1 MIIVRS
7 PLRIS
12 IGGGGTDLPIFY
24 ENNNGTVFSSL
35 AINKYIYISIT
46 KRFQEEILIRYLENE
61 EVRDLRAIKHDIFR
75 ETLLNIDKKIN
86 SVEITS
92 TSDVPGGTGL
102 GSSGAFGVALQMA
115 LRSYLNLPRSRGLL
129 SKESTKIEMDILKRP
144 IGLQD
149 QYISSYGSLT
159 EFKVDNKSNVN
170 INQPTIDPI
179 IDEVLN
185 NNLLLFYANKNR
197 DASTVLESDQKK
209 MVDSKKKKNFF
220 DIVQLGIYMYEALL
234 NADISEYGK
243 LMHNYWLLKRERQ
256 KHFTDK
262 STNDLYDH
270 IYQKKLVYG
279 GKLVGAGGSGF
290 LLFATDKPESLRKE
304 MKKVG
309 IKELEFSRDTEGV
322 KLIEL

>member
-115 LRSYLNLPRSRGLL
+115 LRSYLNPPRSRGLL

>member
-304 MKKVG
+304 MKKIG

>member
-12 IGGGGTDLPIFY
+12 IGGGGTDLPVFY

-46 KRFQEEILIRYLENE
+46 KRFQEEVLIRYLENE
-61 EVRDLRAIKHDIFR
+61 EVKDLRRIRHDIFR
-75 ETLLNIDKKIN
+75 ETLLDVDKKIN

-115 LRSYLNLPRSRGLL
+115 LRSYLNLPYSKDLL

-149 QYISSYGSLT
+149 QYISAYGSLT
-159 EFKVDNKSNVN
+159 EFKVDNKSNVK
-170 INQPTIDPI
+170 INKPTINPNVDK
-179 IDEVLN
+179 VLS

-197 DASTVLESDQKK
+197 NASTVLKSDQKM
-209 MVDSKKKKNFF
+209 MVDSKKKKNFL
-220 DIVQLGIYMYEALL
+220 DIVQLGICMYEALL
-234 NADISEYGK
+234 DADISEYGK
-243 LMHNYWLLKRERQ
+243 LMHDYWLLKRERQ
-256 KHFTDK
+256 KQFTDQGI
-262 STNDLYDH
+262 NNLYDH
-270 IYQKKLVYG
+270 IYQKKLAYG

-290 LLFATDKPESLRKE
+290 LLFATDSPENLRKE
-304 MKKVG
+304 VKKFG
-309 IKELEFSRDTEGV
+309 MRELEFSRDIEGT

>member
-1 MIIVRS
+1 M
-7 PLRIS
+7 
-12 IGGGGTDLPIFY
+12 
-24 ENNNGTVFSSL
+24 
-35 AINKYIYISIT
+35 T
-46 KRFQEEILIRYLENE
+46 KHI
-61 EVRDLRAIKHDIFR
+61 
-75 ETLLNIDKKIN
+75 
-86 SVEITS
+86 
-92 TSDVPGGTGL
+92 
-102 GSSGAFGVALQMA
+102 
-115 LRSYLNLPRSRGLL
+115 
-129 SKESTKIEMDILKRP
+129 
-144 IGLQD
+144 
-149 QYISSYGSLT
+149 
-159 EFKVDNKSNVN
+159 
-170 INQPTIDPI
+170 
-179 IDEVLN
+179 
-185 NNLLLFYANKNR
+185 LFYANKNR

-209 MVDSKKKKNFF
+209 MVDSKKKKPFF

>member
-12 IGGGGTDLPIFY
+12 IGGGGTDLPVYY

-46 KRFQEEILIRYLENE
+46 KRFQEEVLIRYLENE
-61 EVRDLRAIKHDIFR
+61 EVKDLRRIRHDIFR
-75 ETLLNIDKKIN
+75 ETLLDVDKKIN

-115 LRSYLNLPRSRGLL
+115 LRSYLNLPYSRDLL

-149 QYISSYGSLT
+149 QYISAYGSLT
-159 EFKVDNKSNVN
+159 EFKVDNKSNVK
-170 INQPTIDPI
+170 INQPTINPNVDK
-179 IDEVLN
+179 VLS

-197 DASTVLESDQKK
+197 NASTVLKSDQKM
-209 MVDSKKKKNFF
+209 MVDSKKKKNFL
-220 DIVQLGIYMYEALL
+220 DIVQLGICMYEALL
-234 NADISEYGK
+234 DADISEYGK
-243 LMHNYWLLKRERQ
+243 LMHDYWLLKRERQ
-256 KHFTDK
+256 KQFTDQGI
-262 STNDLYDH
+262 NNLYDH
-270 IYQKKLVYG
+270 IYQKKLAYG

-290 LLFATDKPESLRKE
+290 LLFATDSPENLRKE
-304 MKKVG
+304 VKKFG
-309 IKELEFSRDTEGV
+309 MRELEFSRDIEGT